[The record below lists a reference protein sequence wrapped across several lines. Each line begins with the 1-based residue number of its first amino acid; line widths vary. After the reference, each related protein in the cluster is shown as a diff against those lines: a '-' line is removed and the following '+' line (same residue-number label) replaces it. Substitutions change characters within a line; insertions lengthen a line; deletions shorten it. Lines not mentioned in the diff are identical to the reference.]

1 MTALTTRERIYR
13 AAVDY
18 FYYSGFAGATLRE
31 IADLAG
37 VNVATIYYYFSS
49 KTHLLVAVMEA
60 TLRDLNDGAERG
72 LEGARDPDDALA
84 RLVAHHVHFH
94 CVRPHEAVI
103 TDREVNSVPINVR
116 VREVSLRDAYER
128 QWDQVLA
135 EGASCGVFQFPD
147 RRVARIAL
155 LTMCSQVAVWYE
167 PEGRFSP
174 QEVAGLYTEFA
185 RRLAGS
191 TGPRTARTQ

>member
-1 MTALTTRERIYR
+1 MTPLTTRERIYR

-31 IADLAG
+31 IAELAG

-49 KTHLLVAVMEA
+49 KTHLLVAVMEQ
-60 TLRDLNDGAERG
+60 TLRDLYNGAESG

-84 RLVAHHVHFH
+84 RLVTHHVRFH

-135 EGASCGVFQFPD
+135 EGASSGVFHFED
-147 RRVARIAL
+147 RRMARIAL

-167 PEGRFSP
+167 PDGRFSP
-174 QEVAGLYTEFA
+174 DEVAALYKEFA
-185 RRLAGS
+185 RRLVGVGA
-191 TGPRTARTQ
+191 PRAMREP